1 MFKRN
6 RGRNASSSYLNQ
18 EKQKKSYQKLRRMKH
33 SENQKS
39 RNLQKGLKKDDS
51 PTNTEDWNDSLKN
64 STEKL
69 LRQLCDE
76 PSLKNSTE
84 KRLRQFP

>member
-1 MFKRN
+1 
-6 RGRNASSSYLNQ
+6 
-18 EKQKKSYQKLRRMKH
+18 MKH